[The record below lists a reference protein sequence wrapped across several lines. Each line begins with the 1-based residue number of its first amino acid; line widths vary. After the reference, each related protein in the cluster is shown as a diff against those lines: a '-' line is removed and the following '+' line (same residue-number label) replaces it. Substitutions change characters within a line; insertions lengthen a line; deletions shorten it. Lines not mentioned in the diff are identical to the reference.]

1 MLQAAVEIPQLN
13 SMMDALRVCIRFTV
27 VESLLTFSFQE
38 NRLAQLA
45 SIDQQREIMRY
56 MRALN
61 EWLDRDVR
69 DRQSELRGV
78 SARVD
83 QLREDLG
90 RMATGGQSRGMPP

>member
-1 MLQAAVEIPQLN
+1 
-13 SMMDALRVCIRFTV
+13 
-27 VESLLTFSFQE
+27 
-38 NRLAQLA
+38 
-45 SIDQQREIMRY
+45 MRY

-78 SARVD
+78 TARVD

-90 RMATGGQSRGMPP
+90 RLAAGMQPQGATRHA

>member
-1 MLQAAVEIPQLN
+1 
-13 SMMDALRVCIRFTV
+13 
-27 VESLLTFSFQE
+27 
-38 NRLAQLA
+38 
-45 SIDQQREIMRY
+45 MRY

-83 QLREDLG
+83 QLRDDLG
-90 RMATGGQSRGMPP
+90 RLAAGLQQPPEQPIGEFSFVCIKKPF